1 MENLLFYDI
10 EVFKYDSLVV
20 FKNIN
25 NEEVAHFWNE
35 HHEDSD
41 HIMDEPNGFQGV
53 YNVIKNKV
61 LAGYN
66 NYYYDDVI
74 LSKML
79 LGLPQ
84 RDIKQASD
92 ELIAGTGLM
101 TKPLSFI
108 KSIDMIQQIDI
119 ARPSLKQIEGN
130 MGKSIVESKIDFT
143 IDRPLTDEEKEEVLK
158 YCSYDVENTIEI
170 YKLRKSSYFDTKNE
184 LLKMLDGKSDMS
196 RYNTTTIVAKILM
209 PDGCIPWTGLRISD
223 RREDIIPPQVWNM
236 WDSWREEDLY
246 IKDKTKLTGVDIQLL
261 DCDFTFGFG
270 GLHGVNHFRKEFK
283 NVKLLDVGSMYPSII
298 NLLNGLSNSTQL
310 YDDIR
315 KERLRIKHTDPVR
328 AGALKLILN
337 STYGLMKNKYSTL
350 YNPYASTTICV
361 FGQIALFD
369 LCKRLYDAGYQLI
382 NANTDGIAFNTGI
395 RSVRKPYTIIWKEW
409 ESDYGLTLELD
420 EFDRWIQKD
429 VNNYVAT
436 QGDHIK
442 VKGGE
447 VNKYH
452 KDKLFANNNI
462 RICQIALVN
471 KLLFDISPLQTIN
484 EYLTEENF
492 KPSYF
497 MYILKA
503 GHTFKGVYDADEFG
517 KPKTKY
523 QNVNRVFAW
532 RGNYSDECVK
542 LYKLRRDDGLVNF
555 PDTPEHMKLWNG
567 DVNDIDFKDFKK
579 KIDKNFYIKII
590 EKKLEGWT

>member
-1 MENLLFYDI
+1 MDNLLFYDI

-20 FKNIN
+20 FKNID

-35 HHEDSD
+35 HYDD
-41 HIMDEPNGFQGV
+41 DEELVRDKSNGFREVAQLV
-53 YNVIKNKV
+53 KNNI

-66 NYYYDDVI
+66 NYYYDDII
-74 LSKML
+74 LTKML
-79 LGLPQ
+79 LGEQ
-84 RDIKQASD
+84 QSTIKRTND
-92 ELIAGTGLM
+92 EIIAGTC
-101 TKPLSFI
+101 TDRPLAMI

-119 ARPSLKQIEGN
+119 TRPSLKQIEGN

-184 LLKMLDGKSDMS
+184 LLKMLNDKLDMS

-209 PDGCIPWTGLRISD
+209 PKQSEKWGSIRITN
-223 RREDIIPPQVWNM
+223 RHTDIIPPEVWRM
-236 WDSWREEDLY
+236 WDSWSEDDLFF
-246 IKDKTKLTGVDIQLL
+246 KDKTKKTSVDIQLL

-471 KLLFDISPLQTIN
+471 KLLFDIDPINTIN
-484 EYLTEENF
+484 QYLTEDNF
-492 KPSYF
+492 QPKLF
-497 MYILKA
+497 MYVLKA
-503 GHTFKGVYDADEFG
+503 GHTFKGVYDVDEFG
-517 KPKTKY
+517 KPKTKH
-523 QNVNRVFAW
+523 QNVNRIFAW
-532 RGNYSDECVK
+532 KETYKSECTK
-542 LYKLRRDDGLVNF
+542 LYKMREDGGLVNF
-555 PDTPEHMKLWNG
+555 PDVPDHMKLWN
-567 DVNDIDFKDFKK
+567 DDLNEIDINDFRK
-579 KIDKNFYIKII
+579 KIDKNFYYKIVNA
-590 EKKLEGWT
+590 KLEGWM